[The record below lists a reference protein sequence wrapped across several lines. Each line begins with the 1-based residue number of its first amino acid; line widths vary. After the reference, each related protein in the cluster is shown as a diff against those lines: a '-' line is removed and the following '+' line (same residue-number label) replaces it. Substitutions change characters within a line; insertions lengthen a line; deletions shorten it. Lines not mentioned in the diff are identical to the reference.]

1 MGRSPARE
9 VTAAGCGGTG
19 SVEWTCTS
27 VWRTA
32 GLMMLSSGCGKNPKT
47 TINTISGP
55 TAHSSL
61 AFRSGI
67 FATSGRTGPVIVRWY
82 SHRM

>member
-1 MGRSPARE
+1 MRLRLDS
-9 VTAAGCGGTG
+9 TAGAGCGGTG
-19 SVEWTCTS
+19 SVACTCTS

-32 GLMMLSSGCGKNPKT
+32 GLMMLSSGCGKKPKT
-47 TINTISGP
+47 MSSAISGP

-61 AFRSGI
+61 AFRSGN
-67 FATSGRTGPVIVRWY
+67 FSVSGRTGPVIVRWY